1 MRCMG
6 SREEDTRAKEERK
19 PESWDGGPFGR
30 NKRHKVG
37 EMQNRSSVGAAC
49 GFKMIVKYT

>member
-6 SREEDTRAKEERK
+6 SREEDTQAKEERK